1 MEAMK
6 IDVSEAEV
14 DLIVGALEHY
24 FAYARST
31 NRDGSRYQD
40 LAERLKGNPTAG
52 ASQSKASPKKK
63 QR

>member
-6 IDVSEAEV
+6 IDVSEAEI

-24 FAYARST
+24 FAYAHTT

-40 LAERLKGNPTAG
+40 LAERLKGNTTA
-52 ASQSKASPKKK
+52 STPRPKASPKKK
-63 QR
+63 Q